1 MSAQV
6 SPRET
11 ISVGDISIT
20 YLPDGEA
27 SVSETALFPAG
38 TPELWN
44 AHRELFDADGKLLL
58 SLGTFLIRTGD
69 RKILVD
75 LGFGDHTVDFP
86 AADGVFRSGR
96 LLTSLREEGLA
107 PEDIDTVFYT
117 HLHIDHVGWTA
128 QNDALTFGN
137 ARHLV
142 GEGEVEYWQALG
154 DNPLAAVGPDPDGVL
169 APLEGRIDAVSDGNV
184 IAPGV
189 SVVATP
195 GHTPGHCSLVV
206 SSGQS
211 RALILGDV
219 LHCPVQLTDN
229 EVSLVFEVDA
239 ELGKQTRAR
248 IMDELEGDPNA
259 VAAQCHLTGS
269 AFGRV
274 LRGRT
279 RRTWTSLTSQGVS

>member
-1 MSAQV
+1 MSAQA

-11 ISVGDISIT
+11 VSVGDISIS

-27 SVSETALFPAG
+27 SVSAAALFPAG
-38 TPELWN
+38 TPELWS
-44 AHRELFDADGKLLL
+44 AHPELFGADGKLVL

-75 LGFGDHTVDFP
+75 LGFGDRTVAFP
-86 AADGVFRSGR
+86 AADGEFRSGR

-107 PEDIDTVFYT
+107 PEDIDTVFFT

-128 QNDALTFGN
+128 RNDVLTFGN
-137 ARHLV
+137 ARHLA
-142 GEGEVEYWQALG
+142 GEGEVEYWQSLG
-154 DNPLAAVGPDPDGVL
+154 DHPLAAVGPDPHGVL
-169 APLEGRIDAVSDGNV
+169 APLEGRVDAVADGTV

-206 SSGQS
+206 SSGPD

-219 LHCPVQLTDN
+219 LHCPAQLTDN
-229 EVSLVFEVDA
+229 EVALAFEVDA
-239 ELGKQTRAR
+239 ELGKKTRAR
-248 IMDELEGDPNA
+248 IMGELEGDPNT

-274 LRGRT
+274 VRGRS
-279 RRTWTSLTSQGVS
+279 RRTWTSLASQGAS

>member
-1 MSAQV
+1 MSAQA

-11 ISVGDISIT
+11 ICVGDIGIS

-27 SVSETALFPAG
+27 VVSAAALFPAG
-38 TPELWN
+38 TTELWD
-44 AHRELFDADGKLLL
+44 AHRELFDADGKLVL
-58 SLGTFLIRTGD
+58 SLGSFLIRTGD

-75 LGFGDHTVDFP
+75 LGFGDRTVAFP
-86 AADGVFRSGR
+86 AADGEFRSGR

-117 HLHIDHVGWTA
+117 HMHIDHVGWTA
-128 QNDALTFGN
+128 QDDALTFRN
-137 ARHLV
+137 ARHLA
-142 GEGEVEYWQALG
+142 GEGEVEFWQSLG
-154 DNPLAAVGPDPDGVL
+154 DHPLAAVGPDPNGVL
-169 APLEGRIDAVSDGNV
+169 TPLGGRVDTVADGAV

-189 SVVATP
+189 SIVATP

-206 SSGQS
+206 SSGKD
-211 RALILGDV
+211 RAMILGDV
-219 LHCPVQLTDN
+219 LHCPAQLTDN
-229 EVSLVFEVDA
+229 EVSLAFEVDA

-248 IMDELEGDPNA
+248 IMGELEGDTNT

-274 LRGRT
+274 MRGRS
-279 RRTWTSLTSQGVS
+279 RRTWTSLRSQGVS